1 MALAGAFRRRA
12 RSRRRHKVQTKLANS
27 IQGLTFH
34 LDEQQALGSL
44 FLCKSLHRVGLR
56 AGADKA

>member
-1 MALAGAFRRRA
+1 MVLAGAFRRRA

-27 IQGLTFH
+27 IQGLTFRLH
-34 LDEQQALGSL
+34 EQQPFGSL
-44 FLCKSLHRVGLR
+44 FSCKSLHRVGLP